1 MPAGRVKNAGE
12 AHKGAKPMG
21 LVLLRD
27 PEVSG
32 SKGCGTSYSLKF
44 HSPLPFPKFQSKQ
57 AESDE
62 LGLIEFCWKPI
73 KNILKKVIFRVLNVV
88 KNSRSI
94 FHAFVKLASN
104 PFAPA

>member
-12 AHKGAKPMG
+12 AHKGVKPMG
-21 LVLLRD
+21 LALLRD

-57 AESDE
+57 AESNE

-73 KNILKKVIFRVLNVV
+73 KNILKKVILRLLNVV
-88 KNSRSI
+88 KT
-94 FHAFVKLASN
+94 LAR
-104 PFAPA
+104 FFMRL